1 MADKTLHYSPLRDK
15 IASCDSICLTCP
27 AAVVCPMAKAELQ
40 EKNNVPVCN
49 SAFLAERGC
58 LS

>member
-1 MADKTLHYSPLRDK
+1 MADKTMFYPPKQDEVVP
-15 IASCDSICLTCP
+15 CNPICLTCV
-27 AAVVCPMAKAELQ
+27 ATVVCSTAKAELQ
-40 EKNNVPVCN
+40 PEYSFHVCN